1 MLTQR
6 LGSSTQKDDAFID
19 SLLTAIEEHPG
30 SCDEVWLASDYGF
43 PPLEKHRASAEKLK
57 KIAEKFRQKEIRVSL
72 QISNTIGHGQYM
84 SARDCSGLVYEGSPV
99 EKMVGPGWPGG
110 RLLLLL
116 EWPKLSSL
124 CPGRGQTVRAAASSL
139 CLGRR

>member
-43 PPLEKHRASAEKLK
+43 PPLEMCIRDRPTLWTPFRLRCWIVWKSSACPA
-57 KIAEKFRQKEIRVSL
+57 IP
-72 QISNTIGHGQYM
+72 
-84 SARDCSGLVYEGSPV
+84 ARTNS
-99 EKMVGPGWPGG
+99 
-110 RLLLLL
+110 RL
-116 EWPKLSSL
+116 PKSTCFLS
-124 CPGRGQTVRAAASSL
+124 R
-139 CLGRR
+139 